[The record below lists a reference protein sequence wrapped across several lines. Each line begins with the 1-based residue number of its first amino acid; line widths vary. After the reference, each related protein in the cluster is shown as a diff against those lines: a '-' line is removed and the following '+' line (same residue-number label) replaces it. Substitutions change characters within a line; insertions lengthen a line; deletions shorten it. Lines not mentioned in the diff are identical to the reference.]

1 MDVTTAVGAVAAI
14 CTTASYVPQLKKCW
28 QTGEAKDLSLH
39 MFSVLSLGIAL
50 WIIYGVMKG
59 DWILITANGIS
70 LACLAGILY
79 FKLRSG

>member
-1 MDVTTAVGAVAAI
+1 MDATAAIGTVAAI
-14 CTTASYVPQLKKCW
+14 CTTAAYFPQLKKCW
-28 QTGEAKDLSLH
+28 ATGEAKDLSLR

-50 WIIYGVMKG
+50 WIVYGVMKG
-59 DWILITANGIS
+59 DWIIITANSIS